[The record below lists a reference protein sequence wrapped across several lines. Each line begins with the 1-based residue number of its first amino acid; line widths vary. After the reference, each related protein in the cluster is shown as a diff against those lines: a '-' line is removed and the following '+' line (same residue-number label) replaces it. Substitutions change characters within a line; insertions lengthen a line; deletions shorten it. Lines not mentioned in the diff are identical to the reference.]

1 MRLRLDKSTDT
12 LSFRLDE
19 RQVIA
24 GSEEV
29 RPGVILDLDAA
40 GRVVGVELREVST
53 RVPVDGLNTLH
64 FTSGNQQ
71 GSISFAEWRT

>member
-24 GSEEV
+24 SSEEV
-29 RPGVILDLDAA
+29 RPGVILEFDAA

-53 RVPVDGLNTLH
+53 RVPVDRLNTLR

-71 GSISFAEWRT
+71 GVISFAESR